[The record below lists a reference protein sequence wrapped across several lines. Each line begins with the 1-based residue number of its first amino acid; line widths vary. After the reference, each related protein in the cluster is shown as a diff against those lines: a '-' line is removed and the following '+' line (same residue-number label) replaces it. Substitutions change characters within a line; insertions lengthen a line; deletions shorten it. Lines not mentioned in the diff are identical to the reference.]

1 MDIRKKKPK
10 EKLQNYIVPFVIG
23 FWVLISMF
31 LQRVAIRDLLPQSLE
46 IFGIVRICVYGVLC
60 LLLLKRFYNKND
72 FLMMIIVVI
81 GLFLAIYKSE
91 NAMLLSLFLFTRV
104 AEYSHPL
111 KVSKV
116 FFLTNVVLLFIT
128 VWLSLVGILPDYQMY
143 SVSGIRHAYGFIH
156 PNSLGLVFF
165 SVVVSYFYFKKRKIR
180 IVEYVICLLSV
191 YWLNVET
198 YSRTSVFLLCFLIFV
213 IFISENVDVFNDV
226 KIWYIFS
233 NCLLIVLI
241 FLSLYFMFF
250 LNNRSMLMVKL
261 DNFLSL
267 RLSNASQAYQNVGL
281 TLFGTKDELGKV
293 VDNSYIYLLLSNGV
307 MVFGAYIAYLF
318 FSIRVLYKNN
328 DKKGIIILL
337 TYIFYGFSESILFNP
352 EMNFIVFVVGYYMMQ
367 QHQKSNLKTQKRS
380 DAL

>member
-1 MDIRKKKPK
+1 MDIRKNKPK
-10 EKLQNYIVPFVIG
+10 EKIKYYIVSFVMG
-23 FWVLISMF
+23 FWVLISLL

-46 IFGIVRICVYGVLC
+46 IFGIIRICVYGVLC

-81 GLFLAIYKSE
+81 GLFLAIYNSE

-104 AEYSHPL
+104 AGYSHPL
-111 KVSKV
+111 KISKV
-116 FFLTNVVLLFIT
+116 FFWVNLILVFTT
-128 VWLSLVGILPDYQMY
+128 VGLSLLGFLPDYQMY
-143 SVSGIRHAYGFIH
+143 SLSGIRHTYGFIH
-156 PNSLGLVFF
+156 PNSLGLVLF
-165 SVVVSYFYFKKRKIR
+165 SVIASYFYLKKRKIK
-180 IVEYVICLLSV
+180 IVEYVICLLLV
-191 YWLNVET
+191 YWLNLET
-198 YSRTSVFLLCFLIFV
+198 HSRTAVFLLVFLILV
-213 IFISENVDVFNDV
+213 IWISENIDVFNDV
-226 KIWYIFS
+226 KIWSVFC
-233 NCLLIVLI
+233 NCLLIALI
-241 FLSLYFMFF
+241 CLSLYFMFF
-250 LNNRSMLMVKL
+250 FNNGNVLMVKL